1 MKLKLISE
9 VIHMNADQFFGHL
22 GRVKNSALG
31 RPNMPN
37 RTRRYEKKEA
47 KYVNQSPDPKKICQ
61 SCEYFSKGACKFV
74 EGKIAPAG
82 VCKFYKPD
90 EKTQSNSNQ
99 PDEKT
104 QSNSNQPHDYSV
116 ALPRRLATS

>member
-22 GRVKNSALG
+22 GMVKNSA
-31 RPNMPN
+31 MPN

-47 KYVNQSPDPKKICQ
+47 KYVNQSPDPKKTCQ
-61 SCEYFSKGACKFV
+61 SCEHFSKGACKFV

-82 VCKFYKPD
+82 VCKFYKP

-99 PDEKT
+99 
-104 QSNSNQPHDYSV
+104 
-116 ALPRRLATS
+116 TS